1 MGVEYVARDMQKK
14 QVADYRWV
22 KNNCTRITIKVR
34 NDSGIPDGL
43 ERMSQSIG
51 TSNNAYIVEALA
63 EKLRRDGYLQD

>member
-1 MGVEYVARDMQKK
+1 MPWKDLESKHEYDRQYNKTQCK
-14 QVADYRWV
+14 LF
-22 KNNCTRITIKVR
+22 TIKVK
-34 NDSGIPDGL
+34 NDTGIPYAM